1 MDDRPGSNGIQ
12 GNTHRMNT
20 ADRLESK
27 EISAELVAEWL
38 RLHPDFFREHE
49 EVLDGLNIPHPH
61 TGEAVSLLERLVQ
74 RQRDKVR
81 ELESRQSDMLKA
93 ARDSEYVIARLH
105 HLALELMSCDSLDD
119 VVGTCNHMLRGD
131 FMADNVVLRLV
142 GHGRER
148 DGLHFI
154 DPDDKYLKQ
163 LATLFR
169 KRQPVCGRLR
179 PRQQMFLFGEEGTS
193 IKSAVLIPLFEA
205 REIGVLALG
214 SENEARFY
222 PGMGTLFIGQLGGL
236 VARALARYLEPPLHS
251 SLEMGS

>member
-1 MDDRPGSNGIQ
+1 
-12 GNTHRMNT
+12 MNT
-20 ADRLESK
+20 ADGQRDQD
-27 EISAELVAEWL
+27 ISAEQVAAWL
-38 RLHPDFFREHE
+38 CQHPNFFREHE
-49 EVLDGLNIPHPH
+49 DVLDGLSIPHLH
-61 TGEAVSLLERLVQ
+61 TGGAVSLLERLVQ
-74 RQRDKVR
+74 RQREQYR
-81 ELESRQSDMLKA
+81 ELQERHSEMLKA
-93 ARDSEYVIARLH
+93 ARDSEHVIARLH
-105 HLALELMSCDSLDD
+105 HLALELMTCDSLDN

-131 FMADNVVLRLV
+131 FKADNVVLRLI
-142 GHGRER
+142 GHGRTQ

-163 LATLFR
+163 LSTLFR

-179 PRQQMFLFGEEGTS
+179 PRQQMFLFGDEGTS

-236 VARALARYLEPPLHS
+236 VARALARYLEPPLHTV
-251 SLEMGS
+251 EMGS

>member
-1 MDDRPGSNGIQ
+1 
-12 GNTHRMNT
+12 MNT
-20 ADRLESK
+20 ADGQHDHS
-27 EISAELVAEWL
+27 ISAEQVAAWL
-38 RLHPDFFREHE
+38 RQHPDFFREHE
-49 EVLDGLNIPHPH
+49 DVLDGLSIPHLH
-61 TGEAVSLLERLVQ
+61 TGGAVSLLERLVQ
-74 RQRDKVR
+74 RQRDQYR
-81 ELESRQSDMLKA
+81 ELQERQSEMLKA
-93 ARDSEYVIARLH
+93 ARDSEHVIARLH
-105 HLALELMSCDSLDD
+105 NLALELMTCDSLDD

-131 FMADNVVLRLV
+131 FKADNVVLRLI
-142 GHGRER
+142 GHGRTR

-163 LATLFR
+163 LSTLFR

-179 PRQQMFLFGEEGTS
+179 PRQQMFLFGDEGAS

-236 VARALARYLEPPLHS
+236 VARALARYLEPPLHTV
-251 SLEMGS
+251 EMGS

>member
-1 MDDRPGSNGIQ
+1 MK
-12 GNTHRMNT
+12 T
-20 ADRLESK
+20 ADGQGDQG
-27 EISAELVAEWL
+27 ISAEQVAAWL
-38 RLHPDFFREHE
+38 RQHPNFFREHE
-49 EVLDGLNIPHPH
+49 DVLDGLSIPHLH

-74 RQRDKVR
+74 RQRDHYR
-81 ELESRQSDMLKA
+81 ELQERQSDMLKA
-93 ARDSEYVIARLH
+93 ARDSEHVIARLH
-105 HLALELMSCDSLDD
+105 HLALELMTCDSLDD
-119 VVGTCNHMLRGD
+119 VVGTCNNMLRGD
-131 FMADNVVLRLV
+131 FKADNVVLRLI
-142 GHGRER
+142 GHGRTR

-163 LATLFR
+163 LSTLFR

-179 PRQQMFLFGEEGTS
+179 PRQQMFLFGDEGAS

-236 VARALARYLEPPLHS
+236 VARALARYLEPPLHTV
-251 SLEMGS
+251 EMGS

>member
-1 MDDRPGSNGIQ
+1 MK
-12 GNTHRMNT
+12 T
-20 ADRLESK
+20 ADGQSDQG
-27 EISAELVAEWL
+27 ISAAQVAAWL
-38 RLHPDFFREHE
+38 RQHPNFFREHE
-49 EVLDGLNIPHPH
+49 DVLDGLNIPHLH
-61 TGEAVSLLERLVQ
+61 TGGAVSLLERLVQ
-74 RQRDKVR
+74 RQRDQYR
-81 ELESRQSDMLKA
+81 ELQGRQSEMLKA
-93 ARDSEYVIARLH
+93 ARDSEHVIARLH
-105 HLALELMSCDSLDD
+105 HLALELMTCDSLDD
-119 VVGTCNHMLRGD
+119 VVGTCNNMLRGD
-131 FMADNVVLRLV
+131 FKADNVVLRLI
-142 GHGRER
+142 GHGRTR

-179 PRQQMFLFGEEGTS
+179 PRQQMFLFGDEGAS

-236 VARALARYLEPPLHS
+236 VARALARYLEPPLHTV
-251 SLEMGS
+251 EMGS